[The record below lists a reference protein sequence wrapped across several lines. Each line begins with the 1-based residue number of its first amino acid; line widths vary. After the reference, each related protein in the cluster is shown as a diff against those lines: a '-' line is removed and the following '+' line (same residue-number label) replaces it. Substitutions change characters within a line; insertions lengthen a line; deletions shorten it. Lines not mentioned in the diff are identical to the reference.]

1 MRIKDLILP
10 EDTVFFDLFDEMT
23 GFITGAS
30 RELSELTGEL
40 PGGSARCRVIREYEH
55 KGDGVTRQI
64 YERLNQS
71 LITPLEPEEI
81 SRLAPALD
89 NILDAIDWVSHQ
101 IYNYEIPRPNEK
113 LKEFAWMI
121 EQCATQAETGMV
133 LLKKMDDLKAVQ
145 ERGVEINRMWNMGTE
160 LLSRSTIELF
170 QTKDPLHIIKLK
182 DIYESME
189 RTLQM
194 FNDFGHALND
204 IALAHG

>member
-101 IYNYEIPRPNEK
+101 IYNYEIPGPNEK

-121 EQCATQAETGMV
+121 EQCATQAETGMA
-133 LLKKMDDLKAVQ
+133 LLKKMNDLKAVQ

-194 FNDFGHALND
+194 FNDFGHVLND